1 MVFLTFNSFGIPLVP
16 LVVNPYLVLG
26 IKKGSSIN
34 ETNNKFREKLA
45 QSKNDNKSKAK
56 ICLAY
61 DIIINNSYYDE
72 IEKDNFEFKDYIYNS
87 CYYFTIIGDC
97 ARLNMEIEHNPKD
110 LFLKHSFN
118 RN

>member
-1 MVFLTFNSFGIPLVP
+1 MKL
-16 LVVNPYLVLG
+16 
-26 IKKGSSIN
+26 KKIISN
-34 ETNNKFREKLA
+34 L
-45 QSKNDNKSKAK
+45 K
-56 ICLAY
+56 I
-61 DIIINNSYYDE
+61 
-72 IEKDNFEFKDYIYNS
+72 IYNS

>member
-16 LVVNPYLVLG
+16 LVINPYLVLG

-72 IEKDNFEFKDYIYNS
+72 IEKDNFELIKLKIIYIIVV
-87 CYYFTIIGDC
+87 II
-97 ARLNMEIEHNPKD
+97 LLLLEIVQD
-110 LFLKHSFN
+110 
-118 RN
+118 